1 MKRKKELL
9 GQFQIKPLKIVK
21 YNGVKNVY
29 RSTGDAEHNQ
39 INIMASH
46 IGQKVAGH
54 YVGGDVSG
62 DVGGSVVSDI
72 MTGANS
78 GYIGDSGTFT
88 NSVYATKT
96 ARTDA
101 IEPNNDTFGT
111 VATEI
116 GDQGMVRKFQ
126 SRLHTD
132 TKLVIINY
140 VTYCYY
146 VELMKCELNCY

>member
-39 INIMASH
+39 INIGYM
-46 IGQKVAGH
+46 
-54 YVGGDVSG
+54 
-62 DVGGSVVSDI
+62 GGSLLN
-72 MTGANS
+72 GANS

-88 NSVYATKT
+88 NSAYATKT

-132 TKLVIINY
+132 TKLVII
-140 VTYCYY
+140 T
-146 VELMKCELNCY
+146 

>member
-39 INIMASH
+39 INIVG
-46 IGQKVAGH
+46 GQISQTGH
-54 YVGGDVSG
+54 YIG
-62 DVGGSVVSDI
+62 DVGGNVDI

-88 NSVYATKT
+88 NSAYATKT

-101 IEPNNDTFGT
+101 IEPKNDTFGT

-140 VTYCYY
+140 VTYYYY

>member
-39 INIMASH
+39 INIGYM
-46 IGQKVAGH
+46 
-54 YVGGDVSG
+54 
-62 DVGGSVVSDI
+62 GGSLLN
-72 MTGANS
+72 GANS

-88 NSVYATKT
+88 NSAYATKT

>member
-39 INIMASH
+39 INVQIGH
-46 IGQKVAGH
+46 IGSAQNIGQNDGTVLN
-54 YVGGDVSG
+54 GG
-62 DVGGSVVSDI
+62 
-72 MTGANS
+72 NS

-116 GDQGMVRKFQ
+116 GHQGMVRAAQ
-126 SRLHTD
+126 
-132 TKLVIINY
+132 N
-140 VTYCYY
+140 
-146 VELMKCELNCY
+146 E

>member
-39 INIMASH
+39 INIVGGYSH
-46 IGQKVAGH
+46 IGDKISVDN
-54 YVGGDVSG
+54 VGGI
-62 DVGGSVVSDI
+62 VGTL
-72 MTGANS
+72 MNGANS

-88 NSVYATKT
+88 NSAYTTKT